1 MNGKLDSSSEGYAR
15 EMPQRGLISL
25 FARHPT
31 AANLIMAIMIIAGLA
46 GLWRMN
52 TQFFPDFGIDIVSIN
67 VRWEGASADDV
78 DLSIVQTIEREV
90 RFLDDVKRV
99 RSTAREGAASVIVE
113 FQQGANMQNAFANVD
128 AAVARATTLPQG
140 SEQPDVARIV
150 RYDTI
155 ARIALSGPYS
165 ESALRTLAKR
175 MRDEMMKAGIARV
188 SFSGMRDPEISVEV
202 DPFRLRAIDVT
213 LADVSRAISSS
224 SQDIPSGETGGGIRQ
239 IRSLGLAKTAGEI
252 AAIELKNIDL
262 GSKVRIADVAVVRET
277 FDADQV
283 TALHFGLP
291 AIELLVQRATT
302 ADSLET
308 ATILDDYLDK
318 VLPTLPPDLR
328 VEKYGVESNL
338 VKERIWL
345 LIKNGASG
353 LVLVVLVLFLF
364 LNVRVAF
371 WVAVGIPASLMAALA
386 VMWLSGQSVNMISL
400 FGLILVLGIV
410 VDDAIVVGEHAESL
424 RRKGLSALAAAEQGA
439 RKMAAP
445 VVSSTLTTIA
455 AFLPLFVIG
464 DLIGVIIAAIPM
476 AVVAALLAS
485 LFECFL
491 ALPGHMKSALRGPM
505 VAQYGIRAAFNRA
518 FDRFR
523 DGTFKRAVLAAIQF
537 RYATVAAA
545 IAALI
550 VSAGL
555 VAGGRVAFNFFPSVE
570 ADVVFANV
578 RLIPGGGRNAT
589 ENAVRQIEKAAYE
602 AEQKLGFNKGD
613 LVRQTLA
620 KVGATVGREQGT
632 GTNGDEIGSVF
643 LELISSDNRTV
654 RTNEFLSAWNA
665 ALPSIAGIE
674 SFTLTPAQ
682 GGPPGREV
690 DIRLSGGDPAV
701 LKQAAQAVR
710 GLLENYSG
718 TSAIEDDMPYGKGEL
733 VLELSDKGH
742 ALGFTT
748 ENVSRQVR
756 DAYSGAI
763 AKRFPRGDDEI
774 TVRVRLDQ
782 NSLSGLSVRDLYV
795 RSPSG
800 VQIPLS
806 EIVNFRETAGFSQ
819 IKREDG
825 TRRIAVTAEIDE
837 TITTSNDV
845 LAALER
851 DGLSDIAAKYG
862 IAYRFAGKAEEQQ
875 GTFKDMKT
883 GALIG
888 LVLMYIVL
896 CWVFGSF
903 SRPLAVM
910 IIIPFGFIGA
920 SFGHLLMGFDLTIL
934 SMIALLGLAGI
945 VVNDSI
951 VLIIAIDEHRA
962 EGEDLTVAATQG
974 SVDRLR
980 AVLLTSLTTI
990 GGLTPMM
997 FETSLQARF
1006 LIPMAVTIVFGLL
1019 IATFLVL
1026 FVVPALVVI
1035 GSDLRKIFSEIT
1047 NKIQSIKHFSLSNN

>member
-1 MNGKLDSSSEGYAR
+1 MNSPNNSSSEELVGLTPR
-15 EMPQRGLISL
+15 GGLISL

-31 AANLIMAIMIIAGLA
+31 AANLVMAIMIIAGLA

-52 TQFFPDFGIDIVSIN
+52 TQFFPDFGIDIVSVNIG
-67 VRWEGASADDV
+67 WEGASADDV

-99 RSTAREGAASVIVE
+99 RSTATEGAASVIVE
-113 FQQGANMQNAFANVD
+113 FQQGADMQTAFANVD
-128 AAVARATTLPQG
+128 AAVARATTLPEG

-155 ARIALSGPYS
+155 ARIAISGPYS
-165 ESALRTLAKR
+165 EAALRTLGKR
-175 MRDEMMKAGIARV
+175 MRDEMMKAGIDRV

-202 DPFRLRAIDVT
+202 DPFRLRALDLTVGDV
-213 LADVSRAISSS
+213 ASAITKA
-224 SQDIPSGETGGGIRQ
+224 SQDVPSGETAGGVRQ
-239 IRSLGLAKTAGEI
+239 IRSLGLAETAEKI
-252 AAIELKNIDL
+252 SSIELKNNDL
-262 GSKVRIADVAVVRET
+262 GGKVHIVDVALVRESY
-277 FDADQV
+277 DKDQV
-283 TALHFGLP
+283 TASHFGEP
-291 AIELLVQRATT
+291 AIELLVQRTTT
-302 ADSLET
+302 ADSLKT
-308 ATILDDYLDK
+308 AAILDNYLEK
-318 VLPTLPPDLR
+318 TLPTLPAELR

-345 LIKNGASG
+345 LVKNGASG

-364 LNVRVAF
+364 LNARVAF
-371 WVAVGIPASLMAALA
+371 WVAIGIPASLMAALS

-410 VDDAIVVGEHAESL
+410 VDDAIVVGEHAEAL
-424 RRKGLSALAAAEQGA
+424 RRKGLSALDAAEQGA

-445 VVSSTLTTIA
+445 VVSSTLTTVA

-485 LFECFL
+485 LIECFL
-491 ALPGHMKSALRGPM
+491 ALPGHMKSALSSSFVSKTGF
-505 VAQYGIRAAFNRA
+505 RASFNNW

-523 DGTFKRAVLAAIQF
+523 SGHFENAVFKAIEF
-537 RYATVAAA
+537 RYITMAVAVS
-545 IAALI
+545 ALI
-550 VSAGL
+550 ISVGL

-570 ADVVFANV
+570 ADVAYANV
-578 RLIPGGGRNAT
+578 RLAPGGGRSET
-589 ENAVRQIEKAAYE
+589 ETAVWAIESAAYTAEKA
-602 AEQKLGFNKGD
+602 LGFNKGT

-620 KVGATVGREQGT
+620 KVGASVGREQGGGST
-632 GTNGDEIGSVF
+632 GDEIGSVF
-643 LELISSDNRTV
+643 LELIPADRRSV
-654 RTNEFLSAWNA
+654 RTNEFLSAWKA
-665 ALPSIAGIE
+665 ALPPIAGVE

-690 DIRLSGGDPAV
+690 DVRLSGGDPAV
-701 LKQAAQAVR
+701 LKGAAQEVR
-710 GLLENYSG
+710 QLLSNYSG
-718 TSAIEDDMPYGKGEL
+718 TSAIEDDMPYGKPEL
-733 VLELSDKGH
+733 VLELSSKGR
-742 ALGFTT
+742 AFGFTT
-748 ENVSRQVR
+748 ENVARQVR
-756 DAYSGAI
+756 DSYSGAI
-763 AKRFPRGDDEI
+763 AKRFARGDDEV
-774 TVRVRLDQ
+774 TVRV
-782 NSLSGLSVRDLYV
+782 SLNEEALTEVPLRDLYL

-800 VQIPLS
+800 TQIPLS
-806 EIVNFRETAGFSQ
+806 EIVEFRETAGFSQ

-825 TRRIAVTAEIDE
+825 VRRIAVTAEIDE
-837 TITTSNDV
+837 AVTTSNDV
-845 LAALER
+845 LAALEK

-862 IAYRFAGKAEEQQ
+862 VSYRFAGKAEEQQ

-883 GALIG
+883 GAIIG

-903 SRPLAVM
+903 SRPIAVM
-910 IIIPFGFIGA
+910 LIIPFGFIGA
-920 SFGHLLMGFDLTIL
+920 TLGHLFMGFDLTIL

-951 VLIIAIDEHRA
+951 VLIITIDGRRA
-962 EGEDLTVAATQG
+962 DGEDLITAAAKG

-990 GGLTPMM
+990 GGLTPMI

-1019 IATFLVL
+1019 VATFLVL

-1035 GSDLRKIFSEIT
+1035 GNDLKKVGVYIMQTAFKS
-1047 NKIQSIKHFSLSNN
+1047 SIRV

>member
-1 MNGKLDSSSEGYAR
+1 MNSPNNSSSEELVGLTPR
-15 EMPQRGLISL
+15 GGLISL

-31 AANLIMAIMIIAGLA
+31 AANLVMAIMIIAGLA

-52 TQFFPDFGIDIVSIN
+52 TQFFPDFGIDIVSVNIG
-67 VRWEGASADDV
+67 WEGASADDV

-113 FQQGANMQNAFANVD
+113 FQQGADMQTAFANVD
-128 AAVARATTLPQG
+128 AAVARATTLPEG

-155 ARIALSGPYS
+155 ARIAISGPYS
-165 ESALRTLAKR
+165 EAALRTLGKR
-175 MRDEMMKAGIARV
+175 MRDEMMKAGIDRV

-202 DPFRLRAIDVT
+202 DPFRLRALDLTVGDV
-213 LADVSRAISSS
+213 ASAITKA
-224 SQDIPSGETGGGIRQ
+224 SQDVPSGETAGGVRQ
-239 IRSLGLAKTAGEI
+239 IRSLGLAETAEEI
-252 AAIELKNIDL
+252 SSIELKNNDL
-262 GSKVRIADVAVVRET
+262 GGKVRIVDVALVRESY
-277 FDADQV
+277 DKDQV
-283 TALHFGLP
+283 TASHFGEP
-291 AIELLVQRATT
+291 AIELLVQRTTT
-302 ADSLET
+302 ADSLKT
-308 ATILDDYLDK
+308 AAILDNYLEK
-318 VLPTLPPDLR
+318 TLPTLPAELR

-345 LIKNGASG
+345 LVKNGASG

-364 LNVRVAF
+364 LNARVAF
-371 WVAVGIPASLMAALA
+371 WVAIGIPASLMAALS

-410 VDDAIVVGEHAESL
+410 VDDAIVVGEHAEAL
-424 RRKGLSALAAAEQGA
+424 RRKGLSALDAAEQGA

-445 VVSSTLTTIA
+445 VVSSTLTTVA

-485 LFECFL
+485 LIECFL
-491 ALPGHMKSALRGPM
+491 ALPGHMKSALSSSFVSKTGF
-505 VAQYGIRAAFNRA
+505 RASFNNW

-523 DGTFKRAVLAAIQF
+523 SGHFENAVFKAIEF
-537 RYATVAAA
+537 RYITMAVAVS
-545 IAALI
+545 ALI
-550 VSAGL
+550 ISVGL

-570 ADVVFANV
+570 ADVAYANV
-578 RLIPGGGRNAT
+578 RLAPGGGRSET
-589 ENAVRQIEKAAYE
+589 ETAVWAIESAAYTAEKA
-602 AEQKLGFNKGD
+602 LGFNKGT

-620 KVGATVGREQGT
+620 KVGASVGREQGGGST
-632 GTNGDEIGSVF
+632 GDEIGSVF
-643 LELISSDNRTV
+643 LELIPADRRSV
-654 RTNEFLSAWNA
+654 RTNEFLSAWKA
-665 ALPSIAGIE
+665 ALPPIAGVE

-690 DIRLSGGDPAV
+690 DVRLSGGDPAV
-701 LKQAAQAVR
+701 LKGAAQEVR
-710 GLLENYSG
+710 QLLSNYSG
-718 TSAIEDDMPYGKGEL
+718 TSAIEDDMPYGKPEL
-733 VLELSDKGH
+733 VLELSSKGR
-742 ALGFTT
+742 AFGFTT
-748 ENVSRQVR
+748 ENVARQVR
-756 DAYSGAI
+756 DSYSGAI
-763 AKRFPRGDDEI
+763 AKRFARGDDEV
-774 TVRVRLDQ
+774 TVRV
-782 NSLSGLSVRDLYV
+782 SLNEEALTEVPLRDLYL

-800 VQIPLS
+800 TQIPLS
-806 EIVNFRETAGFSQ
+806 EIVEFRETAGFSQ

-825 TRRIAVTAEIDE
+825 VRRIAVTAEIDE
-837 TITTSNDV
+837 AVTTSNDV
-845 LAALER
+845 LAALEK

-862 IAYRFAGKAEEQQ
+862 VSYRFAGKAEEQQ

-883 GALIG
+883 GAIIG

-903 SRPLAVM
+903 SRPIAVM
-910 IIIPFGFIGA
+910 LIIPFGFIGA
-920 SFGHLLMGFDLTIL
+920 TLGHLFMGFDLTIL

-951 VLIIAIDEHRA
+951 VLIITIDGRRA
-962 EGEDLTVAATQG
+962 DGEDLITAAAKG

-990 GGLTPMM
+990 GGLTPMI

-1019 IATFLVL
+1019 VATFLVL

-1035 GSDLRKIFSEIT
+1035 GNDLKKVGVYIMQTAFKS
-1047 NKIQSIKHFSLSNN
+1047 SIRV

>member
-1 MNGKLDSSSEGYAR
+1 MNSPSNSSSEELVGLTSR
-15 EMPQRGLISL
+15 GGLISL

-31 AANLIMAIMIIAGLA
+31 AANLVMAIMIIAGLA

-52 TQFFPDFGIDIVSIN
+52 TQFFPDFGIDIVSVNIG
-67 VRWEGASADDV
+67 WEGASADDV

-113 FQQGANMQNAFANVD
+113 FQQGADMQTAFANVD
-128 AAVARATTLPQG
+128 AAVARATTLPEG

-155 ARIALSGPYS
+155 ARIAISGPYS
-165 ESALRTLAKR
+165 EAALRTLGKR
-175 MRDEMMKAGIARV
+175 MRDEMMKAGIDRV

-202 DPFRLRAIDVT
+202 DPFRLRALDLTVGDV
-213 LADVSRAISSS
+213 ASAITKA
-224 SQDIPSGETGGGIRQ
+224 SQDVPSGETAGGVRQ
-239 IRSLGLAKTAGEI
+239 IRSLGLAETAEEI
-252 AAIELKNIDL
+252 SSIELKSDDL
-262 GSKVRIADVAVVRET
+262 GGKVSIVDVALVRESY
-277 FDADQV
+277 DKDQV
-283 TALHFGLP
+283 TASHFGEP

-308 ATILDDYLDK
+308 AAILDNYLEK
-318 VLPTLPPDLR
+318 TLPTLPAELR

-345 LIKNGASG
+345 LVKNGAGG

-364 LNVRVAF
+364 LNARVAF
-371 WVAVGIPASLMAALA
+371 WVAIGIPASLMAALS

-410 VDDAIVVGEHAESL
+410 VDDAIVVGEHAEAL
-424 RRKGLSALAAAEQGA
+424 RRKGLSALDAAEQGA

-485 LFECFL
+485 LIECFL
-491 ALPGHMKSALRGPM
+491 ALPGHMKSALSSSLVSKTGF
-505 VAQYGIRAAFNRA
+505 RASFNNW

-523 DGTFKRAVLAAIQF
+523 SGHFENAVFKAIEF
-537 RYATVAAA
+537 RYITMAVAVS
-545 IAALI
+545 ALI
-550 VSAGL
+550 ISVGL

-570 ADVVFANV
+570 ADVAYANV
-578 RLIPGGGRNAT
+578 RLAPGGGRSET
-589 ENAVRQIEKAAYE
+589 ETAVWSIESAAYT
-602 AEQKLGFNKGD
+602 AEKELGFNKGA

-620 KVGATVGREQGT
+620 KVGASVGREQGGGST
-632 GTNGDEIGSVF
+632 GDEIGSVF
-643 LELISSDNRTV
+643 LELIPADRRSV
-654 RTNEFLSAWNA
+654 RTNEFLAAWKA
-665 ALPSIAGIE
+665 ALPTIAGVE
-674 SFTLTPAQ
+674 SLTLTPAQ

-690 DIRLSGGDPAV
+690 DVRLSGGDPAA
-701 LKQAAQAVR
+701 LKGAAQEVR
-710 GLLENYSG
+710 QLLSNYSG
-718 TSAIEDDMPYGKGEL
+718 TSAIEDDMPYGKPEL
-733 VLELSDKGH
+733 VLELSSKGR
-742 ALGFTT
+742 AFGFTT
-748 ENVSRQVR
+748 ENVARQVR
-756 DAYSGAI
+756 DSYSGAI
-763 AKRFPRGDDEI
+763 AKRFARGDDEV
-774 TVRVRLDQ
+774 TVRV
-782 NSLSGLSVRDLYV
+782 SLNEEALTEVPLRDLYL

-800 VQIPLS
+800 TQIPLS
-806 EIVNFRETAGFSQ
+806 EIVEFRETAGFSQ

-825 TRRIAVTAEIDE
+825 VRRIAVTAEIDE
-837 TITTSNDV
+837 AVTTSNDV
-845 LAALER
+845 LAALEK
-851 DGLSDIAAKYG
+851 DGLSGIAANYG
-862 IAYRFAGKAEEQQ
+862 VSYRFAGKAEEQQ

-883 GALIG
+883 GAIIG

-903 SRPLAVM
+903 SRPIAVM
-910 IIIPFGFIGA
+910 LIIPFGFIGA
-920 SFGHLLMGFDLTIL
+920 TLGHLFMGFDLTIL

-951 VLIIAIDEHRA
+951 VLIITIDGRRA
-962 EGEDLTVAATQG
+962 DGDDLVTAAAKG

-990 GGLTPMM
+990 GGLTPMI

-1019 IATFLVL
+1019 VATFLVL
-1026 FVVPALVVI
+1026 FVVPALIVI
-1035 GSDLRKIFSEIT
+1035 GNDLKKVGGYIT
-1047 NKIQSIKHFSLSNN
+1047 ETAFKSLIKV